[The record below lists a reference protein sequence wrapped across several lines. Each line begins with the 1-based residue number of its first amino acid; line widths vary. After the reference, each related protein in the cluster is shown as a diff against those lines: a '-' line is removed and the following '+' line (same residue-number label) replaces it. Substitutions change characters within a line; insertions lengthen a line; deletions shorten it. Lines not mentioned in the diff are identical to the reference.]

1 MLKVSVITAC
11 FNSEKTIEDTIL
23 SVLHQTYKN
32 IEYIIIDGAS
42 ADSTLE
48 IIQKYRDRIA
58 CVMSEKDKGIYD
70 AMNKGIK
77 RSSGDIIALLN
88 SDDFYKDE
96 FVVEKVVHE
105 FERKNCD
112 SVYADLVF
120 VKPDCLE
127 KWCAIMRAGSLTL
140 KPCFMAWCQP
150 TLRSLSKKPF
160 MNAMA
165 YTKPIIRFQRILR

>member
-42 ADSTLE
+42 TDSTLE
-48 IIQKYRDRIA
+48 IIQKYRDQIA

-88 SDDFYKDE
+88 SDDFY
-96 FVVEKVVHE
+96 
-105 FERKNCD
+105 
-112 SVYADLVF
+112 
-120 VKPDCLE
+120 
-127 KWCAIMRAGSLTL
+127 
-140 KPCFMAWCQP
+140 
-150 TLRSLSKKPF
+150 
-160 MNAMA
+160 
-165 YTKPIIRFQRILR
+165 

>member
-48 IIQKYRDRIA
+48 IIQKYRDKIA

-77 RSSGDIIALLN
+77 RSSG
-88 SDDFYKDE
+88 
-96 FVVEKVVHE
+96 
-105 FERKNCD
+105 
-112 SVYADLVF
+112 
-120 VKPDCLE
+120 
-127 KWCAIMRAGSLTL
+127 
-140 KPCFMAWCQP
+140 
-150 TLRSLSKKPF
+150 
-160 MNAMA
+160 
-165 YTKPIIRFQRILR
+165 

>member
-42 ADSTLE
+42 TDGTLE
-48 IIQKYRDRIA
+48 IIQKYKDRIA
-58 CVMSEKDKGIYD
+58 CVMSEKDEGIYN

-105 FERKNCD
+105 FENKNCD

-120 VKPDCLE
+120 VKPDRLE
-127 KWCAIMRAGSLTL
+127 KVVRYYESGEFSPKTL
-140 KPCFMAWCQP
+140 LYGVVPAHLRFCQK
-150 TLRSLSKKPF
+150 SHS
-160 MNAMA
+160 
-165 YTKPIIRFQRILR
+165 